1 MKIVITEEQKKL
13 IKEST
18 NRSAKLL
25 GKFYDIEADG
35 AYYLGDGM
43 IESHVILTPKDFD
56 NPMTP
61 EIGGSICYWKVDK
74 PFSSDSGDLTFMS
87 MNLPHSSHVPLMDH
101 IGNTG
106 GLEEYLKGLHREESE
121 EFVRKINHR
130 RNNPLKESVVLN
142 EGKYDK
148 IIERI
153 LNDSE
158 VVTDIEYRGRTHDRY
173 SDGDI
178 DEIIF
183 WFEFPGRKRA
193 QYRDM
198 KFLTKNNQVL
208 DIDFD
213 SRFPNLN
220 NLIDGFDTIPSD
232 VLMKYFI
239 EKGKEFLNQYLP
251 SRFSNHINENV
262 DKNKKFLTK
271 VMGQDFT
278 GKIKEVKDLY
288 DVPLEFD
295 NTIRPD
301 YIRRVLNYFGPMYLV
316 DIDGKKYLYQ
326 YRIDEEDGDYEWF
339 HDEHGFKY
347 VDGEIPE
354 QLGLDELGLEFSD
367 VIDLYFNQEGEPLN
381 ESVDK
386 NKKFLTNFMDYD
398 FTGKIKEIKDPYDVP
413 LEFGEVIG
421 PYYIKQL
428 LNHFGSMYLLDLK
441 GIPLLYQDRGEYEYF
456 MDNYG
461 IEYVDG
467 EIPERLGLEELGF
480 RFSDVIDMFINEGE
494 PLNEEYDKPEWLREN
509 TKVKNL
515 LKKLFENKEYEFS
528 FKDKWE
534 DLDGHIETYAF
545 YYHIEILN
553 AIGVG
558 SDTIARVQVIIDDIL
573 LDGESVY
580 DGWVEIG
587 YSNNVWYINNL
598 ENHLDEEF
606 FDVFP
611 FSIYVNFYGHDE
623 ER

>member
-1 MKIVITEEQKKL
+1 MKIVITQDQIKL

-25 GKFYDIEADG
+25 GKFYDIEG
-35 AYYLGDGM
+35 YHAYYLGDSM
-43 IESHVILTPKDFD
+43 IQSRVRFTPKDFD

-61 EIGGSICYWKVDK
+61 RYGESICNWKIDK
-74 PFSSDSGDLTFMS
+74 PFSSVPGDVTFVA
-87 MNLPHSSHVPLMDH
+87 MNLPDSFNVPLMDH
-101 IGNTG
+101 IGNTEE
-106 GLEEYLKGLHREESE
+106 LEKYLKELHMEEVE
-121 EFVRKINHR
+121 EFIKRIIER

-158 VVTDIEYRGRTHDRY
+158 VITDIEYRGRTHDRY

-213 SRFPNLN
+213 SSFPNFN
-220 NLIDGFDTIPSD
+220 NLIDGFDTIPSN

-251 SRFSNHINENV
+251 SRFSNHINE
-262 DKNKKFLTK
+262 
-271 VMGQDFT
+271 
-278 GKIKEVKDLY
+278 
-288 DVPLEFD
+288 
-295 NTIRPD
+295 
-301 YIRRVLNYFGPMYLV
+301 
-316 DIDGKKYLYQ
+316 
-326 YRIDEEDGDYEWF
+326 
-339 HDEHGFKY
+339 
-347 VDGEIPE
+347 
-354 QLGLDELGLEFSD
+354 
-367 VIDLYFNQEGEPLN
+367 
-381 ESVDK
+381 SVDK
-386 NKKFLTNFMDYD
+386 NKKF
-398 FTGKIKEIKDPYDVP
+398 
-413 LEFGEVIG
+413 
-421 PYYIKQL
+421 
-428 LNHFGSMYLLDLK
+428 
-441 GIPLLYQDRGEYEYF
+441 
-456 MDNYG
+456 
-461 IEYVDG
+461 
-467 EIPERLGLEELGF
+467 
-480 RFSDVIDMFINEGE
+480 SDIINIFYNEGE
-494 PLNEEYDKPEWLREN
+494 PLNEEENDKPDWLREN

-534 DLDGHIETYAF
+534 DLDGHIETYTF
-545 YYHIEILN
+545 HYHIEILN

>member
-1 MKIVITEEQKKL
+1 MKIVITQDQIKL
-13 IKEST
+13 IKESI
-18 NRSAKLL
+18 NKSAKLL
-25 GKFYDIEADG
+25 NKFYDIESDG

-43 IESHVILTPKDFD
+43 IQSRVRFTPKDFD

-61 EIGGSICYWKVDK
+61 QYGESVCNWKIDK
-74 PFSSDSGDLTFMS
+74 PFSSIPGENITFS
-87 MNLPHSSHVPLMDH
+87 AMNLPDPFNVPLMDH
-101 IGNTG
+101 IGNTEE
-106 GLEEYLKGLHREESE
+106 LEEYLKELHMEEVE
-121 EFVRKINHR
+121 EFIKRIIHR

-158 VVTDIEYRGRTHDRY
+158 VITDIEYRGRTHDRY
-173 SDGDI
+173 SDGHI

-193 QYRDM
+193 QYREM

-213 SRFPNLN
+213 SRFPNFN
-220 NLIDGFDTIPSD
+220 NLIDGFDTIPSN
-232 VLMKYFI
+232 VLMEYFI

-251 SRFSNHINENV
+251 SRFSNHINE
-262 DKNKKFLTK
+262 
-271 VMGQDFT
+271 
-278 GKIKEVKDLY
+278 
-288 DVPLEFD
+288 
-295 NTIRPD
+295 
-301 YIRRVLNYFGPMYLV
+301 
-316 DIDGKKYLYQ
+316 
-326 YRIDEEDGDYEWF
+326 
-339 HDEHGFKY
+339 
-347 VDGEIPE
+347 
-354 QLGLDELGLEFSD
+354 
-367 VIDLYFNQEGEPLN
+367 
-381 ESVDK
+381 SVDK
-386 NKKFLTNFMDYD
+386 NKKF
-398 FTGKIKEIKDPYDVP
+398 
-413 LEFGEVIG
+413 
-421 PYYIKQL
+421 
-428 LNHFGSMYLLDLK
+428 
-441 GIPLLYQDRGEYEYF
+441 
-456 MDNYG
+456 
-461 IEYVDG
+461 
-467 EIPERLGLEELGF
+467 
-480 RFSDVIDMFINEGE
+480 SDIINIFYNEGE
-494 PLNEEYDKPEWLREN
+494 PLNEEENDKPDWLREN

-534 DLDGHIETYAF
+534 DLDGHIETYTF
-545 YYHIEILN
+545 HYHIEILN

-623 ER
+623 EM

>member
-1 MKIVITEEQKKL
+1 MKIVITQDQIKL
-13 IKEST
+13 IKESI
-18 NRSAKLL
+18 NKSAKLL
-25 GKFYDIEADG
+25 NKFYDIESDG

-43 IESHVILTPKDFD
+43 IQSRVRFTPKDFD

-61 EIGGSICYWKVDK
+61 QYGESVCNWKIDK
-74 PFSSDSGDLTFMS
+74 PFSSIPGENITFS
-87 MNLPHSSHVPLMDH
+87 TMNLPDPFNVPLMDH
-101 IGNTG
+101 IGNTEE
-106 GLEEYLKGLHREESE
+106 LEEYLKELHMEEVE
-121 EFVRKINHR
+121 EFIKRIIHR
-130 RNNPLKESVVLN
+130 RNNPLNESVELN

-158 VVTDIEYRGRTHDRY
+158 VITDIEYRGRTHDRY
-173 SDGDI
+173 SDGHI

-213 SRFPNLN
+213 SRFPNFN
-220 NLIDGFDTIPSD
+220 NLIDGFDTIPSN
-232 VLMKYFI
+232 VLMEYFI

-251 SRFSNHINENV
+251 SRFSNHINE
-262 DKNKKFLTK
+262 
-271 VMGQDFT
+271 
-278 GKIKEVKDLY
+278 
-288 DVPLEFD
+288 
-295 NTIRPD
+295 
-301 YIRRVLNYFGPMYLV
+301 
-316 DIDGKKYLYQ
+316 
-326 YRIDEEDGDYEWF
+326 
-339 HDEHGFKY
+339 
-347 VDGEIPE
+347 
-354 QLGLDELGLEFSD
+354 
-367 VIDLYFNQEGEPLN
+367 
-381 ESVDK
+381 SVDK
-386 NKKFLTNFMDYD
+386 NKKF
-398 FTGKIKEIKDPYDVP
+398 
-413 LEFGEVIG
+413 
-421 PYYIKQL
+421 
-428 LNHFGSMYLLDLK
+428 
-441 GIPLLYQDRGEYEYF
+441 
-456 MDNYG
+456 
-461 IEYVDG
+461 
-467 EIPERLGLEELGF
+467 
-480 RFSDVIDMFINEGE
+480 SDIINIFYNEGE
-494 PLNEEYDKPEWLREN
+494 PLNEEENDKPDWLREN

-534 DLDGHIETYAF
+534 DLDGHIETYTF
-545 YYHIEILN
+545 HYHIEILN

-623 ER
+623 EM

>member
-1 MKIVITEEQKKL
+1 MKIVITQDQIKL

-25 GKFYDIEADG
+25 GKFYDIEG
-35 AYYLGDGM
+35 YHAYYLGDSM
-43 IESHVILTPKDFD
+43 IQSRVRFTPKDFD

-61 EIGGSICYWKVDK
+61 RYGESICNWKIDK
-74 PFSSDSGDLTFMS
+74 PFSSVPGDVTFVA
-87 MNLPHSSHVPLMDH
+87 MNLPDSFNVPLMDH
-101 IGNTG
+101 IGNTEE
-106 GLEEYLKGLHREESE
+106 LEKYLKELHMEEVE
-121 EFVRKINHR
+121 EFIKRIIHR

-158 VVTDIEYRGRTHDRY
+158 VITDIEYRGRTHDRY
-173 SDGDI
+173 SDGHI

-193 QYRDM
+193 QYREM

-213 SRFPNLN
+213 SRFPNFN
-220 NLIDGFDTIPSD
+220 NLIDGFDTIPSN
-232 VLMKYFI
+232 VLMEYFI

-251 SRFSNHINENV
+251 SRFSNHINE
-262 DKNKKFLTK
+262 
-271 VMGQDFT
+271 
-278 GKIKEVKDLY
+278 
-288 DVPLEFD
+288 
-295 NTIRPD
+295 
-301 YIRRVLNYFGPMYLV
+301 
-316 DIDGKKYLYQ
+316 
-326 YRIDEEDGDYEWF
+326 
-339 HDEHGFKY
+339 
-347 VDGEIPE
+347 
-354 QLGLDELGLEFSD
+354 
-367 VIDLYFNQEGEPLN
+367 
-381 ESVDK
+381 SVDK
-386 NKKFLTNFMDYD
+386 NKKF
-398 FTGKIKEIKDPYDVP
+398 
-413 LEFGEVIG
+413 
-421 PYYIKQL
+421 
-428 LNHFGSMYLLDLK
+428 
-441 GIPLLYQDRGEYEYF
+441 
-456 MDNYG
+456 
-461 IEYVDG
+461 
-467 EIPERLGLEELGF
+467 
-480 RFSDVIDMFINEGE
+480 SDIINIFYNEGE
-494 PLNEEYDKPEWLREN
+494 PLNEEENDKPDWLREN

-534 DLDGHIETYAF
+534 DLDGHIETYTF
-545 YYHIEILN
+545 HYHIEILN

>member
-1 MKIVITEEQKKL
+1 MKIVITQDQIKL

-25 GKFYDIEADG
+25 GKFYDIEG
-35 AYYLGDGM
+35 YHAYYLGDSM
-43 IESHVILTPKDFD
+43 IQSRVRFTPKDFD

-61 EIGGSICYWKVDK
+61 RYGESICNWKIDK
-74 PFSSDSGDLTFMS
+74 PFSSVPGDVTFVA
-87 MNLPHSSHVPLMDH
+87 MNLPDPFNVPLMDH
-101 IGNTG
+101 IGNTEE
-106 GLEEYLKGLHREESE
+106 LEEYLKELHMEEVE
-121 EFVRKINHR
+121 EFIKRIIHR
-130 RNNPLKESVVLN
+130 RNNPLKESVELN

-158 VVTDIEYRGRTHDRY
+158 VITDIEYRGRTHDRY
-173 SDGDI
+173 SDGHI

-213 SRFPNLN
+213 SRFPNFN
-220 NLIDGFDTIPSD
+220 NLIDGFDTIPSN
-232 VLMKYFI
+232 VLMEYFI

-251 SRFSNHINENV
+251 SRFSNHINESV
-262 DKNKKFLTK
+262 DKNKKFLTN

-278 GKIKEVKDLY
+278 GKIKEVKDQY
-288 DVPLEFD
+288 DVPMSFD
-295 NTIRPD
+295 DGVSPGLINLC
-301 YIRRVLNYFGPMYLV
+301 LNHWGPMYLV
-316 DIDGKKYLYQ
+316 DIDGKNYLYQ
-326 YRIDEEDGDYEWF
+326 DRSDDYEVYEWF
-339 HDEHGFKY
+339 HDENGFNY
-347 VDGEIPE
+347 VNDEITE
-354 QLGLDELGLEFSD
+354 QLGISDMGLKFSNI
-367 VIDLYFNQEGEPLN
+367 IDTFYNQEGEPLN
-381 ESVDK
+381 E
-386 NKKFLTNFMDYD
+386 
-398 FTGKIKEIKDPYDVP
+398 
-413 LEFGEVIG
+413 
-421 PYYIKQL
+421 
-428 LNHFGSMYLLDLK
+428 
-441 GIPLLYQDRGEYEYF
+441 
-456 MDNYG
+456 
-461 IEYVDG
+461 
-467 EIPERLGLEELGF
+467 EE
-480 RFSDVIDMFINEGE
+480 N
-494 PLNEEYDKPEWLREN
+494 DKPDWLREN

-534 DLDGHIETYAF
+534 DLDGHIETYTF
-545 YYHIEILN
+545 HYHIEILN

-558 SDTIARVQVIIDDIL
+558 SDTIARVQVIIDDII

-623 ER
+623 EM

>member
-1 MKIVITEEQKKL
+1 MKIVITQDQIKL

-25 GKFYDIEADG
+25 GKFYDIEG
-35 AYYLGDGM
+35 YHAYYLGDSM
-43 IESHVILTPKDFD
+43 IQSRVRFTPKDFD

-61 EIGGSICYWKVDK
+61 RYGESICNWKIDK
-74 PFSSDSGDLTFMS
+74 PFSSVPGDVTFVA
-87 MNLPHSSHVPLMDH
+87 MNLPDPFNVPLMDH
-101 IGNTG
+101 IGNTEE
-106 GLEEYLKGLHREESE
+106 LEEYLKELHMEEVE
-121 EFVRKINHR
+121 ELIKRIIHR

-158 VVTDIEYRGRTHDRY
+158 VITDIEYRGRTHDRY
-173 SDGDI
+173 SDGHI

-213 SRFPNLN
+213 SRFPNFN
-220 NLIDGFDTIPSD
+220 NLIDGFDTIPSN
-232 VLMKYFI
+232 VLMEYFI

-251 SRFSNHINENV
+251 SRFSNHINE
-262 DKNKKFLTK
+262 
-271 VMGQDFT
+271 
-278 GKIKEVKDLY
+278 
-288 DVPLEFD
+288 
-295 NTIRPD
+295 
-301 YIRRVLNYFGPMYLV
+301 
-316 DIDGKKYLYQ
+316 
-326 YRIDEEDGDYEWF
+326 
-339 HDEHGFKY
+339 
-347 VDGEIPE
+347 
-354 QLGLDELGLEFSD
+354 
-367 VIDLYFNQEGEPLN
+367 
-381 ESVDK
+381 SVDK
-386 NKKFLTNFMDYD
+386 NKKFLTNVMGQD
-398 FTGKIKEIKDPYDVP
+398 FINKIKEIKDSYDVP
-413 LEFGEVIG
+413 MSFDEGVG
-421 PYYIKQL
+421 PNLINRW
-428 LNHFGSMYLLDLK
+428 LNHWGPMYLVNVNGKDY
-441 GIPLLYQDRGEYEYF
+441 LYQNRGDFEMFIDEEGY
-456 MDNYG
+456 D
-461 IEYVDG
+461 YVDD
-467 EIPERLGLEELGF
+467 EIPDELGISDMGL
-480 RFSDVIDMFINEGE
+480 RFSDIIDMFFEEGE
-494 PLNEEYDKPEWLREN
+494 PLNEEENDKPDWLREN

-534 DLDGHIETYAF
+534 DLDGHIETYTF
-545 YYHIEILN
+545 HYHIEILN

-611 FSIYVNFYGHDE
+611 FDIYLNFYGHDE
-623 ER
+623 EI

>member
-1 MKIVITEEQKKL
+1 MKIVITQDQIKL
-13 IKEST
+13 IKESI
-18 NRSAKLL
+18 NKSAKLL
-25 GKFYDIEADG
+25 NKFYDIESDG

-43 IESHVILTPKDFD
+43 IQSRVRFTPKDFD

-61 EIGGSICYWKVDK
+61 QYGESVCNWKIDK
-74 PFSSDSGDLTFMS
+74 PFSSIPGENITFS
-87 MNLPHSSHVPLMDH
+87 AMNLPDPFNVPLMDH
-101 IGNTG
+101 IGNTEE
-106 GLEEYLKGLHREESE
+106 LEEYLKELHMEEVE
-121 EFVRKINHR
+121 EFIKRIIHR
-130 RNNPLKESVVLN
+130 RNNPLNESVELN

-158 VVTDIEYRGRTHDRY
+158 VITDIEHRGRTHDRY
-173 SDGDI
+173 SDGHI

-213 SRFPNLN
+213 SRFPNFN
-220 NLIDGFDTIPSD
+220 NLIDGFDTIPSN
-232 VLMKYFI
+232 VLMEYFI

-251 SRFSNHINENV
+251 SRFSNHINE
-262 DKNKKFLTK
+262 
-271 VMGQDFT
+271 
-278 GKIKEVKDLY
+278 
-288 DVPLEFD
+288 
-295 NTIRPD
+295 
-301 YIRRVLNYFGPMYLV
+301 
-316 DIDGKKYLYQ
+316 
-326 YRIDEEDGDYEWF
+326 
-339 HDEHGFKY
+339 
-347 VDGEIPE
+347 
-354 QLGLDELGLEFSD
+354 
-367 VIDLYFNQEGEPLN
+367 
-381 ESVDK
+381 SVDK
-386 NKKFLTNFMDYD
+386 NKKF
-398 FTGKIKEIKDPYDVP
+398 
-413 LEFGEVIG
+413 
-421 PYYIKQL
+421 
-428 LNHFGSMYLLDLK
+428 
-441 GIPLLYQDRGEYEYF
+441 
-456 MDNYG
+456 
-461 IEYVDG
+461 
-467 EIPERLGLEELGF
+467 
-480 RFSDVIDMFINEGE
+480 SDIINIFYNEGE
-494 PLNEEYDKPEWLREN
+494 PLNEEENDKPDWLREN

-534 DLDGHIETYAF
+534 DLDGHIETYTF
-545 YYHIEILN
+545 HYHIEILN

-573 LDGESVY
+573 LDGDSVY

-623 ER
+623 EM